1 MIYCIKYDYNIF
13 NTYIYRVYL
22 ICVTYIYICTPPYT
36 SPIKVEHRLEKV
48 MNNSSS
54 RPVVTLTDE
63 EKAVC
68 FKQKAWW
75 FCKV

>member
-1 MIYCIKYDYNIF
+1 MCN
-13 NTYIYRVYL
+13 
-22 ICVTYIYICTPPYT
+22 IYICTPPYT
-36 SPIKVEHRLEKV
+36 SPIKVEHHLEKV